1 MVSRAHAFLIVTAG
15 VATLAALRAARAA
28 APQAHVEI
36 GEARII
42 KSGPTRVEVEIGN
55 ARISKPRTRTDGGS
69 QAGGGSGD
77 PAAVPM
83 RATFTVR
90 VNGFEKLRVGRGDVV
105 DVVRKN
111 AGVLPGVGAPTITV
125 ADVSGGYAV
134 QVQYPDSSRAISN
147 AAATRAVESVDS
159 RLKGRVTGMKV
170 TRA

>member
-28 APQAHVEI
+28 KGEVII

-42 KSGPTRVEVEIGN
+42 RSGPTRVEVEIGN
-55 ARISKPRTRTDGGS
+55 ARISKPRTREEGG
-69 QAGGGSGD
+69 AGGGSGD
-77 PAAVPM
+77 PAPAPM
-83 RATFTVR
+83 HVAFSLRA
-90 VNGFEKLRVGRGDVV
+90 NGFEKLAVGRGDVV
-105 DVVRKN
+105 DTIRKN
-111 AGVLPGVGAPTITV
+111 AGVLPGLGEPTITV
-125 ADVSGGYAV
+125 RDVSSGYAV
-134 QVQYPDSSRAISN
+134 QVQYPDSARAIGN